1 MLRFFVTIIE
11 KFCDAQPERKGG
23 IRHRCLTERAIAA
36 ATTPISNREA
46 KIPQV
51 SVSRSSNELRGIRL
65 ALSNREL
72 NLLERK
78 LSHCKQ
84 TKAAGSNRE
93 LSTIC
98 NPAIVS
104 LSNTTFSSKN
114 LTSKSPLTDRLEC
127 LGRTKGS
134 GELPIFL
141 PGSSQNVECDV
152 SSRKQSPKKFLPGAT
167 TTPSRYTKLRN
178 SHTGKPPRIHETR
191 AKIAE
196 HSLLLSPRNFIG
208 LQDRDCRSVRLTIS
222 AQK

>member
-1 MLRFFVTIIE
+1 MTIIE
-11 KFCDAQPERKGG
+11 KFCDARPERKGG
-23 IRHRCLTERAIAA
+23 IRQRCLTERAIDA
-36 ATTPISNREA
+36 ATTPISNCEP
-46 KIPQV
+46 KMPQL
-51 SVSRSSNELRGIRL
+51 SASRSSDELRGIRF

-104 LSNTTFSSKN
+104 LSNQAFSSKN
-114 LTSKSPLTDRLEC
+114 LTSKSPLTDRQEC

-141 PGSSQNVECDV
+141 PGSAQNVESDV
-152 SSRKQSPKKFLPGAT
+152 TSRKQSPKKFLPGAT
-167 TTPSRYTKLRN
+167 TTPSRHTKLRN
-178 SHTGKPPRIHETR
+178 FDTGKPPRIPSSR
-191 AKIAE
+191 AKMNK

-208 LQDRDCRSVRLTIS
+208 LQDRDCRSVRLTVP
-222 AQK
+222 AQI

>member
-11 KFCDAQPERKGG
+11 EFCDAQPERKGG
-23 IRHRCLTERAIAA
+23 IRHRCLTERAIDA
-36 ATTPISNREA
+36 ATTPISNREPKMRRA
-46 KIPQV
+46 
-51 SVSRSSNELRGIRL
+51 SVSRSSNELRGIRF

-84 TKAAGSNRE
+84 TNAAASNRE

-104 LSNTTFSSKN
+104 ISNPAFSSKN
-114 LTSKSPLTDRLEC
+114 LTSKSLLTDRQES
-127 LGRTKGS
+127 R
-134 GELPIFL
+134 FL
-141 PGSSQNVECDV
+141 PGSAQNVECDV
-152 SSRKQSPKKFLPGAT
+152 SSRKQTPKEFLPGAT
-167 TTPSRYTKLRN
+167 TTPSRNTKLQHFRPR
-178 SHTGKPPRIHETR
+178 KPPRIPSSR
-191 AKIAE
+191 AKITK

-208 LQDRDCRSVRLTIS
+208 LQDRDCRSVRLTVP